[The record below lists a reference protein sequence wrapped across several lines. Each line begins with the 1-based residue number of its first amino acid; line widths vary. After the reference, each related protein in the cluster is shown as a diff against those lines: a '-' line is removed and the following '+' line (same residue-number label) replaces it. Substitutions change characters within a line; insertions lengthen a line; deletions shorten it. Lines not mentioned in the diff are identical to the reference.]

1 MCYTLD
7 TTVSKDYTVTYP
19 ADATNAGEKKMTV
32 TGHGNFGGTKEL
44 TYTITPCTVVPTITL
59 SQEEY
64 TYGNDEKKPTVTVTV
79 EGRTLVEGKDF
90 EVAYSN
96 NINAEDGAKVTV
108 TAKGNYGFEK
118 QEKFFYIGK
127 ADSVIEAAP

>member
-44 TYTITPCTVVPTITL
+44 TYTITL

-118 QEKFFYIGK
+118 QEKFFHIGK
-127 ADSVIEAAP
+127 ADSVIEAAPEAAR